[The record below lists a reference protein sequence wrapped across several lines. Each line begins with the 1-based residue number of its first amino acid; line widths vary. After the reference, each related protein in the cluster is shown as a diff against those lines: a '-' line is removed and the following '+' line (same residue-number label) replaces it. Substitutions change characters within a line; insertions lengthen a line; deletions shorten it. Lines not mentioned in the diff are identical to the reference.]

1 MVSLSPSTDVTVPE
15 IDRPAAPRPPKKP
28 PPFPP
33 GTKLPVGPLPPPTK
47 PPLKLPRPP
56 VVAAA
61 GAVVRPIA
69 KATPPMANTSAT
81 PSRTFSQRP
90 DELGFGLAGGT
101 TGWTGWIGAI
111 ASPDQVGAAAGEGAT
126 PGVAGA
132 AGCGA
137 GVTGCEVVGSS
148 AMSMLSLLFVAQGAD
163 GVEAGGLAGRPHAE
177 HHPDR
182 EAEEDGDRHRARAEG
197 EPPAGEPA
205 DQRRDAEPD
214 GDADEP
220 AEEREGEGL
229 GQA

>member
-56 VVAAA
+56 V
-61 GAVVRPIA
+61 
-69 KATPPMANTSAT
+69 
-81 PSRTFSQRP
+81 
-90 DELGFGLAGGT
+90 
-101 TGWTGWIGAI
+101 
-111 ASPDQVGAAAGEGAT
+111 GAAAGEGAT

-163 GVEAGGLAGRPHAE
+163 GVEAGGLA
-177 HHPDR
+177 
-182 EAEEDGDRHRARAEG
+182 
-197 EPPAGEPA
+197 
-205 DQRRDAEPD
+205 
-214 GDADEP
+214 
-220 AEEREGEGL
+220 
-229 GQA
+229 